1 MRPVL
6 RAVLVVGL
14 VLCCGLL
21 MAATACGGD
30 DGGRALE
37 GTKWVLTSYAVDGT
51 MKDALVTA
59 ATDATFADGQVSG
72 NAGINQYNGP
82 YELDGDDLS
91 VGPLASTK
99 MAGDAMVMEQ
109 EAAFLA
115 ALEAAASFEIDGDTL
130 IIMDSSGAAVLEFS
144 PAEG

>member
-1 MRPVL
+1 MKPLLRPL
-6 RAVLVVGL
+6 LVGGL

-21 MAATACGGD
+21 LAVTACGD
-30 DGGRALE
+30 DGGQALE
-37 GTKWVLTSYAVDGT
+37 GTKWVLGAYAVDGK

-59 ATDATFADGQVSG
+59 TTDATFADGQVSG

-82 YELDGDDLS
+82 YEVDGDKLS

-99 MAGDAMVMEQ
+99 MAGDAMIMEQ
-109 EAAFLA
+109 EAAFLM
-115 ALEAAASFEIDGDTL
+115 ALEAAASYEIDGGTL

-144 PAEG
+144 PAES